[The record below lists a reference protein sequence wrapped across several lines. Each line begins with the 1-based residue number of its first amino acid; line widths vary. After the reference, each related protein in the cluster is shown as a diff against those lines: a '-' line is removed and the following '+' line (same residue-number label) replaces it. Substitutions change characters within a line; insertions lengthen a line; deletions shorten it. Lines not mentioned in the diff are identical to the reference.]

1 MSCIYSGVSRDTKN
15 LLLYTMGILFGRGL
29 TLQHDWDLE
38 HLPCKSIGVQGLW
51 MLWLD
56 MYKTDL
62 LFCWHTQ
69 TVTESSYGT

>member
-1 MSCIYSGVSRDTKN
+1 MSCIYSGVLWIPKT
-15 LLLYTMGILFGRGL
+15 LLLYNTGIFFGRGL

-62 LFCWHTQ
+62 LFYRHHQ
-69 TVTESSYGT
+69 TVTALT